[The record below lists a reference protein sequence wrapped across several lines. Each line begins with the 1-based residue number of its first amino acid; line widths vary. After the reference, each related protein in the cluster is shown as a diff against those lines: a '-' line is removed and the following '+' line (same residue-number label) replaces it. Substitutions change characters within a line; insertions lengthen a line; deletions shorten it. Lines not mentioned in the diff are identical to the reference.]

1 MLLKI
6 EFNFLYASFL
16 KNKKCIY
23 LMINYLNFSY
33 SRIIISFI
41 LALTYNFLL
50 NLDSILSL
58 LILLPILGSFLIV
71 LIPSENKTFL
81 KTVGLVTSGV
91 VFLLSLSLWINFNKS
106 ISKFQFVES
115 INYWFPWDS
124 VSSTPILLGV
134 DGISLFFILLTTLLI
149 FLCLL
154 SSWENINVYL
164 KEYILAFLILESLLL
179 GVFMILD
186 LLVFYVF
193 FESTLIP
200 MYIMILLYG
209 SRERKIRAA
218 TMLFLY
224 TLLGS
229 VFMLAAI
236 LYIYWGI
243 GTTDYQIVVASAQ
256 FTSFEQRLL
265 WLAFFFS
272 FATKVPM
279 LPVHIWLPEAH
290 VEAPT
295 AGSVLLA
302 GILLK
307 LGSYGF
313 LRFSLPL
320 FPEANF
326 YFTPLVYTLAILGV
340 IYTSLT
346 AIRQTDFKRIIAYT
360 SVAHMNIV
368 MIGIYSFNIIGLG
381 GSILQSVS
389 HGFVSSALFLVIG
402 VVYDRFHTR
411 LIKYYSGLV
420 HIMPLY
426 AIIFLFFT
434 MANIALPGTSS
445 FVGEFLI
452 LTGSLKENTTVTFL
466 GATGM
471 ILGGAYSLWLL
482 NRVIYGNLK
491 TDDGHLHLKYF
502 YDVNRRE
509 FYVFFPLILGT
520 LLMGIYPKI
529 FLDPLDASLLNL
541 VFQLQN

>member
-1 MLLKI
+1 MFSIL
-6 EFNFLYASFL
+6 NSSSFLYRF
-16 KNKKCIY
+16 
-23 LMINYLNFSY
+23 
-33 SRIIISFI
+33 FI
-41 LALTYNFLL
+41 GFFIALSYNFIVDLE
-50 NLDSILSL
+50 SILSF
-58 LILLPILGSFLIV
+58 LILLPLFGSFIIAC
-71 LIPSENKTFL
+71 IPSENKTVI
-81 KTVGLVTSGV
+81 KTIGLITSGLV
-91 VFLLSLSLWINFNKS
+91 FIFSLSLWINFNMS
-106 ISKFQFVES
+106 LSKFQYVES
-115 INYWFPWDS
+115 LNYWFPWDS
-124 VSSTPILLGV
+124 NTLSTVLLGV

-154 SSWENINVYL
+154 SSWDNVHTFL
-164 KEYILAFLILESLLL
+164 KEYILAFLVLESLLL
-179 GVFMILD
+179 GVFTILD
-186 LLVFYVF
+186 LLIFYVL

-200 MYIMILLYG
+200 MYIMILIWG
-209 SRERKIRAA
+209 SRERKVRAA

-229 VFMLAAI
+229 VFMLAGI
-236 LYIYWGI
+236 LYIYWVL
-243 GTTDYQIVVASAQ
+243 GTTDYQLVVALAK
-256 FTSFEQRLL
+256 FTPFEQRLL
-265 WLAFFFS
+265 WLAFFLS

-295 AGSVLLA
+295 AGSVILA

-326 YFTPLVYTLAILGV
+326 YFTPLVYTLAVLGV

-368 MIGIYSFNIIGLG
+368 MIGIYSFNVIGLG
-381 GSILQSVS
+381 GSIIQSIS
-389 HGFVSSALFLVIG
+389 HGFVSSALFLIIG

-471 ILGGAYSLWLL
+471 VLGGAYSLWLY

-491 TDDGHLHLKYF
+491 KDEGHLHLKSF

-509 FYVFFPLILGT
+509 FYVFLPLILGT
-520 LLMGIYPKI
+520 LVLGIYPKI

-541 VFQLQN
+541 VFQLKS